1 MMKKIFAISLGIFL
15 VTLLFLGV
23 YNFAFKNNPSNPIAD
38 EVKQKEAKE
47 KSDKGF
53 FENLSSKPLEQ
64 VTDHEAYGTTALDT
78 KYIAFFNG
86 KSLKRASLGGGGE
99 EEVVGN
105 LPGTLIRATW
115 SPDKG
120 AVLALL
126 SAESGSRWHLI
137 RLEDKS
143 VIPLKVGLASPSWS
157 NIGEK
162 IFYFYTDPANGETGL
177 NTAKADGS
185 EWKEIAKSPIGNP
198 YIATIPSGI
207 SVSFWNRP
215 NAFEETSLYTVTM
228 TGGVPK
234 KIFDKKFG
242 ANFLWSPD
250 GTKLL
255 VSSVNEKG
263 GSDIRLGIANQNG
276 GEYGTL
282 QAPTLI
288 SKVIWSKDSKN
299 IYYALPTSMPSEAV
313 LPNDYFDKPIHTKD
327 SFWKM
332 DVTTGKSERIIAP
345 EDIQGEQDS
354 IDLFLDPNEEY
365 LFFTNR
371 NDNKVYRIQL

>member
-1 MMKKIFAISLGIFL
+1 MKKIFYISLFL
-15 VTLLFLGV
+15 FALTLLFLGV
-23 YNFAFKNNPSNPIAD
+23 YNFAFKNNPSNPVTD
-38 EVKQKEAKE
+38 EAKQKEAKE
-47 KSDKGF
+47 NSDKGF
-53 FENLSSKPLEQ
+53 FESLSNKPLEQ
-64 VTDHEAYGTTALDT
+64 VTDHEAYGVTALDT
-78 KYIAFFNG
+78 KYIAFFSG
-86 KSLKRASLGGGGE
+86 KSIKKASLGGGAE
-99 EEVVGN
+99 EEIVGN
-105 LPGTLIRATW
+105 LPGNLIRATW

-126 SAESGSRWHLI
+126 SIEGSSRWHLI
-137 RLEDKS
+137 RLSDAS
-143 VIPLKVGLASPSWS
+143 VTPLKAGLASPSWS

-185 EWKEIAKSPIGNP
+185 EWKEIAKSPVGNP
-198 YIATIPSGI
+198 YIATVPSGI

-215 NAFEETSLYTVTM
+215 NAFEETAFYTVTM
-228 TGGVPK
+228 IGGVPK

-263 GSDIRLGIANQNG
+263 GSDIRLGMANQNG

-288 SKVIWSKDSKN
+288 SKATWSKDSKN
-299 IYYALPTSMPSEAV
+299 IYYALPNSMPNGAV
-313 LPNDYFDKPIHTKD
+313 LPNDYFEKPIHTKD

-332 DVTTGKSERIIAP
+332 DTTTGKSERIITP
-345 EDIQGEQDS
+345 ENTSGELDS

>member
-1 MMKKIFAISLGIFL
+1 MKKVFAISLGIFL
-15 VTLLFLGV
+15 ITLLFLGV

-38 EVKQKEAKE
+38 EAKQKEAKE

-64 VTDHEAYGTTALDT
+64 VTDHEAYGATALDT

-86 KSLKRASLGGGGE
+86 KSLKKASLGGGAE

-126 SAESGSRWHLI
+126 SIEGSSRWHLI

-143 VIPLKVGLASPSWS
+143 VIPLKEGLASPSWS

-215 NAFEETSLYTVTM
+215 NAFEETALYTVTM
-228 TGGVPK
+228 TGGIPK

-288 SKVIWSKDSKN
+288 SKVTWSKDSKN
-299 IYYALPTSMPSEAV
+299 IYYALPTSMPSGAV

-332 DVTTGKSERIIAP
+332 DVTTGKSERIITP